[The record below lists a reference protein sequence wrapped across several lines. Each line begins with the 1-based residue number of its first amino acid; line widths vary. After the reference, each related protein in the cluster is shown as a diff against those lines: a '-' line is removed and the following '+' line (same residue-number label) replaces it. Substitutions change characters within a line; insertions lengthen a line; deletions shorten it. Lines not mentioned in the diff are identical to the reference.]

1 MLKLGE
7 KESVL
12 PVFNWTDDPEALT
25 QFIFRCKP
33 RGIPVGTL
41 LDLLDLVSVDP
52 MRYPK
57 DTRYALLLSIG
68 EYGRSEIPASRI
80 ELLIKKLADWYAND
94 PSSGVHGAAGW
105 LLRHLGEKEIAD
117 HVDQNP
123 VPYSPE
129 RQWFTLA
136 ITVKPTPP
144 PQPKP
149 EKQVESE
156 ASEAKG
162 EESNTEK
169 SDSDNPDTETQQTEP
184 PPEPLPP
191 KTFYYTFIVHPSGE
205 YTIGSLDDQPGR
217 DRDEGR
223 HTVTLTR
230 PFALL
235 DRGITFEELI
245 AFSTLYA
252 GFMKDYEAAP
262 NDAGFGPRWYDSVA
276 FCRWLG
282 QEMGLT
288 ETDQCYADP
297 ETLDKEQYPRDPE
310 EPSFPKD
317 WPLDLSK
324 RGFRL
329 PTESE
334 WEVMARNGSRTAY
347 GYGSEVA
354 LLDRFGWFIENS
366 GKKVHPGREKRP
378 SLRGL
383 FDLHGNLFEWTH
395 DWSSKV
401 YSDFGDSRQTDPLGA
416 KTGSTRVTRGGCWG
430 LDAAYCRTATRNAG
444 TPAERSTNSGFR
456 LALSP
461 SGIPQSPEADK

>member
-1 MLKLGE
+1 PRIAFGQKRANAAVTMLKLGE

-33 RGIPVGTL
+33 RGIPVEAL

-52 MRYPK
+52 MKYPK

-80 ELLIKKLADWYAND
+80 ELLIKRLADWYAND
-94 PSSGVHGAAGW
+94 PSSGIHGASGW
-105 LLRHLGEKEIAD
+105 LLRYLGEKEIAD
-117 HVDQNP
+117 RVDQTP
-123 VPYSPE
+123 VPYSPDRE
-129 RQWFTLA
+129 WFTLA

-149 EKQVESE
+149 EKQEESE
-156 ASEAKG
+156 ASETKA
-162 EESNTEK
+162 EESNAEK
-169 SDSDNPDTETQQTEP
+169 PAP
-184 PPEPLPP
+184 PPEPLSP

-205 YTIGSLDDQPGR
+205 YTISSVEDEDGR
-217 DRDEGR
+217 FKSDEIR

-235 DRGITFEELI
+235 DREIRIEELI
-245 AFSTLYA
+245 SYSPQYA
-252 GFMKDYEAAP
+252 GYMKQFDAAP
-262 NDAGFGPRWYDSVA
+262 NDAGFGPHWYDSVA

-297 ETLDKEQYPRDPE
+297 ETLEKEQQPRDPE
-310 EPSFPKD
+310 KTSFPRN

-334 WEVMARNGSRTAY
+334 WEVMARSGSRTSY

-354 LLDRFGWFIENS
+354 LLDRFGWFTENS
-366 GKKVHPGREKRP
+366 
-378 SLRGL
+378 
-383 FDLHGNLFEWTH
+383 
-395 DWSSKV
+395 
-401 YSDFGDSRQTDPLGA
+401 
-416 KTGSTRVTRGGCWG
+416 
-430 LDAAYCRTATRNAG
+430 
-444 TPAERSTNSGFR
+444 
-456 LALSP
+456 
-461 SGIPQSPEADK
+461 